1 MDLQQNNP
9 QKGDIEII
17 FTYSKIC
24 IICVRNE
31 LLNCLQEASAT
42 AGYGPAIIQ
51 LEMAGYQYVEAGKI
65 K

>member
-1 MDLQQNNP
+1 M
-9 QKGDIEII
+9 
-17 FTYSKIC
+17 YYVC

-31 LLNCLQEASAT
+31 LLNCLLEASAT
-42 AGYGPAIIQ
+42 AGYGLAIIQ